1 MALYF
6 SEDYLQE
13 LVDKNDIVEYISRSV
28 HLKRAGS
35 TYKGL
40 CPFHKEKNPSF
51 SVSPDKQLFY
61 CFGCGKGGT
70 VINFAMQQ
78 ENLDFVEAVKLLAEK
93 CGMELPDDDH
103 RTTENN
109 LKKRQN
115 IYKINSISG
124 RFFYDKLFEPCGAA
138 AREYITISTLP
149 KSFFIVLIA
158 SSFISFEKASPLI
171 VLA

>member
-40 CPFHKEKNPSF
+40 CPFHKEKTPSF

-93 CGMELPDDDH
+93 CGM
-103 RTTENN
+103 
-109 LKKRQN
+109 
-115 IYKINSISG
+115 
-124 RFFYDKLFEPCGAA
+124 
-138 AREYITISTLP
+138 
-149 KSFFIVLIA
+149 
-158 SSFISFEKASPLI
+158 
-171 VLA
+171 

>member
-13 LVDKNDIVEYISRSV
+13 LIDKNDIVDYISKSV
-28 HLKRAGS
+28 RLKRAGS

-40 CPFHKEKNPSF
+40 CPFHKEKTPSF

-70 VINFAMQQ
+70 VINYVMQQ

-93 CGMELPDDDH
+93 CGMDFAWTPERLH
-103 RTTENN
+103 
-109 LKKRQN
+109 
-115 IYKINSISG
+115 
-124 RFFYDKLFEPCGAA
+124 LFGM
-138 AREYITISTLP
+138 
-149 KSFFIVLIA
+149 IA
-158 SSFISFEKASPLI
+158 FH
-171 VLA
+171 

>member
-13 LVDKNDIVEYISRSV
+13 LIDKNDIVEYISRSV

-40 CPFHKEKNPSF
+40 CPFHKEKTPSF

-78 ENLDFVEAVKLLAEK
+78 ENLDFM
-93 CGMELPDDDH
+93 GH
-103 RTTENN
+103 N
-109 LKKRQN
+109 
-115 IYKINSISG
+115 
-124 RFFYDKLFEPCGAA
+124 
-138 AREYITISTLP
+138 
-149 KSFFIVLIA
+149 
-158 SSFISFEKASPLI
+158 
-171 VLA
+171 